1 MKSTI
6 LISDTPLSAAVTWH
20 HKSGGAFVLFV
31 RRDGLPK
38 TANGNESTNAHRTI
52 TFSLYSCP
60 QSWITAI
67 DWAAFARTAASS
79 LLHLSRVE
87 VRVKDGSTEKA
98 AYMQYV
104 HQHLKAVCEERG
116 IQLQVSEIK
125 WLVPPRPP
133 GEIQHRTPIL
143 APDSPPS
150 VPTAL
155 FTTS

>member
-31 RRDGLPK
+31 RRNGLPK

-60 QSWITAI
+60 QSWIAAI

-87 VRVKDGSTEKA
+87 VRVKEGSSERTEYERHA
-98 AYMQYV
+98 
-104 HQHLKAVCEERG
+104 HQHLKTVCEERG
-116 IQLQVSEIK
+116 IKLQVSEIQ

-150 VPTAL
+150 IPTAL
-155 FTTS
+155 STTS